1 MSDLYS
7 PIFKRKSILL
17 TEADDDPT
25 GNDAG
30 GEEAQATDNA
40 EGGGNADAGNDN
52 ATGPDAAGD
61 DADFDI
67 NLDDGGMTDTE
78 GGGGEDAGGGGD
90 GATEGNP
97 ESQMDPNSENKKK
110 DRKLFDS
117 LTLQQQKVKTVE
129 LKKLFMDLYD
139 RCEQLAEKYDTLGVE
154 YEDISDAISKS
165 LKALYEMKTEMST
178 YLLYLFD
185 SNTYYENDIQFNQFL
200 VALNR
205 IKIVSD
211 EMVKAHKDKIEA
223 AKADTPLNDKDI
235 EREK

>member
-1 MSDLYS
+1 MDDLYT
-7 PIFKRKSILL
+7 PLFKRKSILL

-25 GNDAG
+25 GNEAG
-30 GEEAQATDNA
+30 GGEAQATD
-40 EGGGNADAGNDN
+40 
-52 ATGPDAAGD
+52 
-61 DADFDI
+61 
-67 NLDDGGMTDTE
+67 
-78 GGGGEDAGGGGD
+78 DAGGGEANAETGGGD
-90 GATEGNP
+90 QSGAAGDSDFDIDIDDSGMTDDTGGGDEGGGEGSPAEGNP

-154 YEDISDAISKS
+154 YEDIADPISKS
-165 LKALYEMKTEMST
+165 LKALYDMKIEIST

-205 IKIVSD
+205 IKMISD
-211 EMVKAHKDKIEA
+211 EMVKAHKEQIEDTKS
-223 AKADTPLNDKDI
+223 AKPLNDKDI